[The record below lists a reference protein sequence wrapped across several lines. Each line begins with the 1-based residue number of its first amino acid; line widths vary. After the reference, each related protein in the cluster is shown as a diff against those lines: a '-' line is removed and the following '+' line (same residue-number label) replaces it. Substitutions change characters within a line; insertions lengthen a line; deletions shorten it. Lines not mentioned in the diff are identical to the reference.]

1 MSTAIDLDHASRI
14 GAHGVRTRPANRGSI
29 CTTGGVQPWV
39 ADCGSTVFDRSGEGV
54 RRISEPRGS
63 RSGHTGVR
71 RVALLLLAAVFAFA
85 AAGTA
90 PRADQERRIL
100 LTVALPQTTARPTW
114 AEERA
119 VFAAHLERAFRL
131 KPSIADEFGGWILEA
146 STRQTLPPELLASLI
161 MTESSFRKEVGSA
174 MGAVGPGQV
183 RPDLWGAWCG
193 VNLADPE
200 ENVDCAA
207 RILAHY
213 VELCA
218 QNSTDAAAC
227 ALRSYN
233 VGYRNRN
240 NRYYFAAADRY
251 LAKIERYLDDLRS
264 ISTSRKPVHGGVGAR
279 SRDPG
284 AFSAAGRIPPASG

>member
-1 MSTAIDLDHASRI
+1 MPTAIDLDHASRI
-14 GAHGVRTRPANRGSI
+14 GTHGVRTRSANRGSR
-29 CTTGGVQPWV
+29 CTKGGVQSGV
-39 ADCGSTVFDRSGEGV
+39 ADRGSAAFDRSDEGV
-54 RRISEPRGS
+54 RRISEPRGR
-63 RSGHTGVR
+63 RSGHAGAR
-71 RVALLLLAAVFAFA
+71 RAALLLLAAVFAFA
-85 AAGTA
+85 AVGTA
-90 PRADQERRIL
+90 PRADQEHRVL
-100 LTVALPQTTARPTW
+100 LNVALPRTADRPTW

-131 KPSIADEFGGWILEA
+131 EPSIADEFGGWILEA

-161 MTESSFRKEVGSA
+161 MTESSFRKEARSA

-193 VNLADPE
+193 VNLADPG

-218 QNSTDAAAC
+218 QNSTDAVAC

-264 ISTSRKPVHGGVGAR
+264 I
-279 SRDPG
+279 
-284 AFSAAGRIPPASG
+284 